1 MAAKRKFLSLD
12 EKLKAINLL
21 EKGSPA
27 YKVAEEFGV
36 GKTQIQ
42 NLRKRKCEVFEQVE
56 RNVPLDTKRR
66 RRATG
71 NEEINQLTYE
81 WFKDAVSRRVPVTGP
96 LLQTKAL
103 DFASQ
108 LNVSDFKAS
117 KGWLQSFNRRHN
129 VVFGTMSGER
139 GDVNNQT
146 VCDYV
151 ISNKSLICLFACR
164 VYNVQQQFIFII
176 ILLLL
181 LLLLL
186 YSFLLSFYDTIGTN
200 VLESMVGTNT
210 NNLFHIIEGV
220 LRKLGLVRL

>member
-151 ISNKSLICLFACR
+151 ISNKCMFSEMYASNYQIYLNICINHVFC
-164 VYNVQQQFIFII
+164 
-176 ILLLL
+176 LL
-181 LLLLL
+181 
-186 YSFLLSFYDTIGTN
+186 FYDTIGTN

>member
-12 EKLKAINLL
+12 EKSKAINRL

-81 WFKDAVSRRVPVTGP
+81 WSDLHYLNKTQELIRFGYITIMPQLTDFQRKVITLFKSEDPTCPFPQCDELHNIATGITADSACNQHMAEDVGNAILKTLEGQDA
-96 LLQTKAL
+96 
-103 DFASQ
+103 
-108 LNVSDFKAS
+108 
-117 KGWLQSFNRRHN
+117 
-129 VVFGTMSGER
+129 
-139 GDVNNQT
+139 
-146 VCDYV
+146 
-151 ISNKSLICLFACR
+151 
-164 VYNVQQQFIFII
+164 
-176 ILLLL
+176 
-181 LLLLL
+181 
-186 YSFLLSFYDTIGTN
+186 FL
-200 VLESMVGTNT
+200 VLV
-210 NNLFHIIEGV
+210 
-220 LRKLGLVRL
+220 